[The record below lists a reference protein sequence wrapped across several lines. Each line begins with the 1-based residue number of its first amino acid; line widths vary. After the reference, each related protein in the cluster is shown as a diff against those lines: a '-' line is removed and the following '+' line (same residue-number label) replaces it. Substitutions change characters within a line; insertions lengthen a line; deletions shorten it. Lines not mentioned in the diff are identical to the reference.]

1 MKEKL
6 VRWSANQERADPY
19 THGTERAL
27 RDGSSSIIIAAK
39 MKAVGR
45 DPSLNQPTTQKP
57 RIMRAF
63 RDGSLVVEQES
74 KTPVHAGSL
83 TSDLVGPMI
92 LIPNGGRTRRSCP
105 WMSVAYSKH
114 VGIFSSQT

>member
-57 RIMRAF
+57 RMQAF
-63 RDGSLVVEQES
+63 RDGCLVAGQET
-74 KTPVHAGSL
+74 KTPVHEVRA
-83 TSDLVGPMI
+83 
-92 LIPNGGRTRRSCP
+92 
-105 WMSVAYSKH
+105 
-114 VGIFSSQT
+114 